1 MRIIAGTARGS
12 KLKTLPNEA
21 LRPMLD
27 RVKEPMF
34 SILQHVVK
42 DARVLDLFCGSGS
55 LGLEALSRGAA
66 DCTFVE
72 RSRELIALAQV
83 NAEWT
88 HLADKAQ
95 FIESDVLALVVRPP
109 QGEPADLVL
118 ADPPYAMM
126 DDPNARA
133 RLFASIEALIGG
145 WVAPNAIVV
154 LHHRPL
160 PFAIWPTKRLEQ
172 WDQRVYGQSQITFF
186 DVVETTDTDM
196 DTPDR

>member
-12 KLKTLPNEA
+12 RLKTLPNEE

-34 SILQHVVK
+34 SILQHVVRG
-42 DARVLDLFCGSGS
+42 AHVLDLFCGSGA
-55 LGLEALSRGAA
+55 LGLEALSRGAVG
-66 DCTFVE
+66 CTFVE
-72 RSRELIALAQV
+72 RSRELAALAQV

-88 HLADKAQ
+88 QLADRAQ
-95 FIESDVLALVVRPP
+95 FIESDVLALVVRPN
-109 QGEPADLVL
+109 QGAPADLVL

-133 RLFASIEALIGG
+133 RLFASIESLIGG
-145 WVAPNAIVV
+145 WIAPNAIVM

-172 WDQRVYGQSQITFF
+172 WDQRIYGQSQISFF
-186 DVVETTDTDM
+186 DVVEATNTD
-196 DTPDR
+196 

>member
-12 KLKTLPNEA
+12 RLKTLPAKE

-34 SILQHVVK
+34 SILQHVVRG
-42 DARVLDLFCGSGS
+42 AHVLDLFCGSGA
-55 LGLEALSRGAA
+55 LGLEALSRGAV

-88 HLADKAQ
+88 QLADRAQ
-95 FIESDVLALVVRPP
+95 FIESDVLALVVRPC
-109 QGEPADLVL
+109 QGAPADLVL

-126 DDPNARA
+126 DDPNMRA
-133 RLFASIEALIGG
+133 RLFASIESLIGG
-145 WVAPNAIVV
+145 WIAENAIVM

-172 WDQRVYGQSQITFF
+172 WDQRVYGQSQISFF
-186 DVVETTDTDM
+186 DVVETTDTE
-196 DTPDR
+196 